1 VQRDWLVVVKPRV
14 KLEIVYFILSL
25 ATTESGERKLSKEKF
40 SPEFVGGVQLQSAL
54 MGLTLAF
61 KKKYGDDA
69 VKVTE
74 TFVEQMGTMMGNNF
88 KERGDVKGSGIKE
101 IERVFRIWLDPSTA
115 PHKMKTSMDGSKL
128 TVNRESPVLCP
139 AIVVARQMNL
149 PLEMVCNTVA
159 FPMFKG
165 VAKAVNS
172 KAKTSNIQRSENK
185 CIDRIEIP

>member
-1 VQRDWLVVVKPRV
+1 M
-14 KLEIVYFILSL
+14 
-25 ATTESGERKLSKEKF
+25 SKEKF

-61 KKKYGDDA
+61 KKKYGDEA
-69 VKVTE
+69 VRVTE
-74 TFVEQMGTMMGNNF
+74 AFVQQMGTVMGNNF
-88 KERGDVKGSGIKE
+88 KEKGGVKGSGTKE
-101 IERVFRIWLDPSTA
+101 IEQVFRIWLDPATA
-115 PHKMKTSMDGSKL
+115 PHNMKTSMDCSKL
-128 TVNRESPVLCP
+128 TVNRESPALCP

-165 VAKAVNS
+165 VAKAVNP
-172 KAKTSNIQRSENK
+172 KAKTSNVQRSENK